1 MSVGVALLSV
11 SDVAKLTGL
20 SRKAVYRAIQDR
32 ELRAAK
38 LRGRLLIRPT
48 DFDAWFDANVI
59 ENSPL
64 PSESGRTL
72 RRTPGNRGLRRL
84 LNPTGEEAPR

>member
-48 DFDAWFDANVI
+48 DFDAWFDANAI
-59 ENSPL
+59 ENSP
-64 PSESGRTL
+64 PPL
-72 RRTPGNRGLRRL
+72 RERPDSPAN
-84 LNPTGEEAPR
+84 TGQSRAS